1 VVARAQAAVVL
12 VLAPGDSTRPVKRQD
27 GQEQAVPHR
36 QVGRVRKGDN
46 MSQNEKVLRHLEK
59 WGSITARDAYECYG
73 IMRLGARIDNL
84 KHAGHKISKTMEC
97 GENRYGETTRYA
109 RYRLEA

>member
-1 VVARAQAAVVL
+1 
-12 VLAPGDSTRPVKRQD
+12 
-27 GQEQAVPHR
+27 
-36 QVGRVRKGDN
+36 

-109 RYRLEA
+109 RYRLEE